1 MLHRSGRFEC
11 EGVSV
16 MDMRF
21 EKMHGIKLPDVKK
34 DTEALTKEIALY
46 MKSQVQKHIKSN
58 TPPANAPLTV
68 ALKKGSQ
75 TLKDNGH
82 LMTSISA
89 GYSKHQ
95 AIVSTNLPYARLV
108 NDGGT
113 ITAKNRKFLCIP
125 ASRKVKRDMLKVQG
139 GGKESKGLIWKYLDS
154 MRAKGYSVYRPY
166 RKGTSTRANVIMGK
180 KKDKD
185 AEALFI
191 LKTSVK
197 IPPRPY
203 MYLSDRELKQI
214 DKMVGA
220 FYEK

>member
-1 MLHRSGRFEC
+1 M
-11 EGVSV
+11 
-16 MDMRF
+16 
-21 EKMHGIKLPDVKK
+21 
-34 DTEALTKEIALY
+34 A
-46 MKSQVQKHIKSN
+46 
-58 TPPANAPLTV
+58 
-68 ALKKGSQ
+68 
-75 TLKDNGH
+75 
-82 LMTSISA
+82 SISA